1 MYARVIG
8 ILYIILLGLF
18 CELHSIGFANTI
30 RAISLT
36 GGVLLLFYPITTIII
51 WITIWI
57 VT

>member
-8 ILYIILLGLF
+8 IYYILLLGLL

-36 GGVLLLFYPITTIII
+36 GGVLSLFYPITTIIV